1 MFGAVENG
9 NTYMVA
15 ILNKET
21 FDNLQNDKLMELITW
36 GASGYYLEWELNDD
50 SYICI
55 KSTY

>member
-1 MFGAVENG
+1 MC
-9 NTYMVA
+9 A

-21 FDNLQNDKLMELITW
+21 FDVVPDDTIEAIQY

-55 KSTY
+55 KSSY